1 MNSIVDD
8 VKKLPLSE
16 RADLLL
22 ALQNDT
28 EISEYLQATEA
39 DKILFS
45 EIARRDAAFKNGEM
59 QLNTIDDL
67 KSRLQNRRDAL

>member
-59 QLNTIDDL
+59 QLTTIDDL